1 MFRISLIV
9 LATLLAGG
17 AILLGHQAP
26 VRADMKRPL
35 QILAGISFFF
45 MLFFVA
51 VRVIDD
57 FFWWTI
63 PAVAFI
69 LAIGRSIRRL
79 DDIHRLIQREKPNR
93 WLTNVI
99 ESTPIT
105 GALISE
111 ADMRETPDTIVWE
124 DDVEPDF
131 VAERRYLD
139 NFFIAD
145 EADLGPHELDLEGLD
160 QYVFTSRHAYLVHDH
175 DPDKAP
181 CDVLTVHPGMSL
193 ADLIEAAKQHECV
206 EVPAA

>member
-1 MFRISLIV
+1 MFRTALIV
-9 LATLLAGG
+9 LAILLAGG

-26 VRADMKRPL
+26 IRADMKRPL

-45 MLFFVA
+45 MLFFA
-51 VRVIDD
+51 VIRFIDD

-63 PAVAFI
+63 PAATFM
-69 LAIGRSIRRL
+69 LATGRSIRRL
-79 DDIHRLIQREKPNR
+79 DDVHRLIRREKPSR
-93 WLTNVI
+93 WLTDVV

-105 GALISE
+105 GAPITE
-111 ADMRETPDTIVWE
+111 TDMRETPDTIVWE
-124 DDVEPDF
+124 DDIEPDF
-131 VAERRYLD
+131 AAERRYLD

-160 QYVFTSRHAYLVHDH
+160 QYIFTSRHGYLVHDH

-181 CDVLTVHPGMSL
+181 CDVLTIHPGMSL
-193 ADLIEAAKQHECV
+193 ADLIDAATQHECT